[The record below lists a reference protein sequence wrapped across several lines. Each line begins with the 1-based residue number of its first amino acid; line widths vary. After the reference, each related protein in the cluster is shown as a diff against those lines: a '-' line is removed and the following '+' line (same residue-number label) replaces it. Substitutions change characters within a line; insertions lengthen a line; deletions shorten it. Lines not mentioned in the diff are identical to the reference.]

1 MLHKIFY
8 RELPLFVWNLNEYSQ
23 MGSRLPAMVF
33 CRMQNFPQGF
43 SKKCVM
49 NKEELYMY

>member
-1 MLHKIFY
+1 
-8 RELPLFVWNLNEYSQ
+8 

-33 CRMQNFPQGF
+33 CGVHNFPQGF

-49 NKEELYMY
+49 NEEELDM